1 MDGDNSNNIDLV
13 MTIDENGDNGE
24 SKDQH
29 QRDTEKY
36 HKHLNFSNF
45 QLPGWEKGFST
56 DQLNNPSPDC
66 LFHKDF
72 RQIRILEHQAGDP
85 FCQTFVNPLSFLLP
99 MFVMISHVLLVWS
112 HLSTF
117 PTSVT

>member
-1 MDGDNSNNIDLV
+1 MLAITRWNTNYRKVNQFENPLKMDGDNSNNIDLV

-45 QLPGWEKGFST
+45 QLPGWE
-56 DQLNNPSPDC
+56 
-66 LFHKDF
+66 
-72 RQIRILEHQAGDP
+72 
-85 FCQTFVNPLSFLLP
+85 
-99 MFVMISHVLLVWS
+99 
-112 HLSTF
+112 
-117 PTSVT
+117 

>member
-45 QLPGWEKGFST
+45 QLPGWE
-56 DQLNNPSPDC
+56 
-66 LFHKDF
+66 
-72 RQIRILEHQAGDP
+72 
-85 FCQTFVNPLSFLLP
+85 
-99 MFVMISHVLLVWS
+99 
-112 HLSTF
+112 
-117 PTSVT
+117 